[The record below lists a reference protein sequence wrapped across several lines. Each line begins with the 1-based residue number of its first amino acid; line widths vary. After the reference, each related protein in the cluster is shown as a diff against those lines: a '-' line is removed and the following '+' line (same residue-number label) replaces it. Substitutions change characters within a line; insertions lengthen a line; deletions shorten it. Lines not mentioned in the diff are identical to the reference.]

1 MLLCSKNKAGNTK
14 YKIIIIISHFT
25 VFCKLFLVVLGVVW
39 FFQGENVSEC
49 KDLALKDLM
58 HIFHFYYNL

>member
-1 MLLCSKNKAGNTK
+1 MLLCFKNKAGNTK
-14 YKIIIIISHFT
+14 YKINIISHFT
-25 VFCKLFLVVLGVVW
+25 VFCKLYLVVLGVFW
-39 FFQGENVSEC
+39 FFQWEIVSEC